1 MSSVGREFV
10 MRDRPQSP
18 PARPNYKSNKQFLVM
33 PKRYA
38 VSRDGRQCDSS
49 YQGQQHVRLRCN
61 RQDMQAKCVEREPVR
76 PSTFREH
83 MYVSLRLTVSITSHS
98 VA

>member
-10 MRDRPQSP
+10 MRDRQQSS

-33 PKRYA
+33 PKTYA
-38 VSRDGRQCDSS
+38 GSRDGRQCDSS
-49 YQGQQHVRLRCN
+49 YQGQQRVRLRCK
-61 RQDMQAKCVEREPVR
+61 RQDTQAKCGEREPVR

-83 MYVSLRLTVSITSHS
+83 TYVSLRHTVSITSHS